1 MKYKYVKLKKDNM
14 EKQVLEEKIIIT
26 AEAREIES
34 LINFVFLVH
43 NDIEFDVAYKSL
55 SGFFKDKNVLLKYID
70 DHQIYFIGRFG
81 EQIVALTKTGD
92 MGVIKP
98 FAAQILPEPQ

>member
-1 MKYKYVKLKKDNM
+1 
-14 EKQVLEEKIIIT
+14 
-26 AEAREIES
+26 
-34 LINFVFLVH
+34 
-43 NDIEFDVAYKSL
+43 
-55 SGFFKDKNVLLKYID
+55 LLKYID